1 MVVTSRQ
8 AESHFANGRILDE
21 DKITKALEMATS
33 LGADYAEIRLV
44 SETTNTASLKD
55 GKLERA
61 IPGQEVG
68 VTMRILADGAWGV
81 HSTSDVE
88 SITQQVDST
97 FRLAKAVASRRSP
110 SQTIV
115 ELAEVPIIQDE
126 IHWKSK
132 KDIRETDLDKRIEM
146 MLAIDDEAKD
156 DEKIVSTATGWSD
169 EHIHT
174 ELMTSEGMNRIWS
187 FQRSLING
195 MVTARNGD
203 DVVSYRM
210 RHGGEG
216 GLELIESCDLGEM
229 GRNAKISALRLLTAE
244 RAPSGRMPLVA
255 DRDLTGVYI
264 HEALGHPCEADLVAA
279 GDSCLEGRL
288 GETIG
293 SEICTV
299 IDDPTIRGGYGC
311 YPIDDE
317 GVDPRPKNLIVNGV
331 LTEYLNHRETAH
343 RFDLQPNG
351 GARAQDG
358 LHHPLVRMSNTVIQ
372 GGTHRDLDELIEDID
387 FGIYACGSRG
397 GQVDTGRG
405 SFQFAAQEA
414 WIIENGSLSRPVKDV
429 SVSGMT
435 LQILKDVDGLTKDS
449 RLAAPGFCGKGQT
462 VPVGDGGPIMRIRE
476 ALVG

>member
-8 AESHFANGRILDE
+8 TESHFSNGRILDE

-55 GKLERA
+55 GELEKA

-97 FRLAKAVASRRSP
+97 FRLAKAVAARRSP
-110 SQTIV
+110 SQTII
-115 ELAEVPIIQDE
+115 ELAEVPIIEDE

-146 MLAIDDEAKD
+146 MLAIDNEAKD
-156 DEKIVSTATGWSD
+156 DDRIVSTATGWSD

-174 ELMTSEGMNRIWS
+174 ELITSEGMNRIWS

-195 MVTARNGD
+195 MVTARDGD

-216 GLELIESCDLGEM
+216 GLELIEACDLGEM

-317 GVDPRPKNLIVNGV
+317 GVDPRQKNLIVNGV
-331 LTEYLNHRETAH
+331 LTEYLNH
-343 RFDLQPNG
+343 
-351 GARAQDG
+351 
-358 LHHPLVRMSNTVIQ
+358 S
-372 GGTHRDLDELIEDID
+372 
-387 FGIYACGSRG
+387 
-397 GQVDTGRG
+397 
-405 SFQFAAQEA
+405 
-414 WIIENGSLSRPVKDV
+414 
-429 SVSGMT
+429 
-435 LQILKDVDGLTKDS
+435 
-449 RLAAPGFCGKGQT
+449 
-462 VPVGDGGPIMRIRE
+462 
-476 ALVG
+476 

>member
-449 RLAAPGFCGKGQT
+449 RLAAPGFVAKVKLYPSEMAAQ
-462 VPVGDGGPIMRIRE
+462 
-476 ALVG
+476 